1 MPKTT
6 TRMTMLNVTPSAP
19 PTSPRMPAAAAGSG
33 VNRSRSE
40 RWFASRNPKT
50 TISIEATAIR
60 ANPEIAAPNQPGE
73 ACRSPMG
80 VNGDVLEATGM
91 ELPRDPKPLDRHSSL
106 HLAGQLIRAL
116 IFDFDGLIIDTE
128 EPIYRSWAEVYEAHG
143 VPLPFDQWVK
153 TVGSSNKEF
162 DPQHH
167 LEQQLGHPLAQG
179 ELDQRIQRRVELVLA
194 QPLLPGVADLAG
206 AARDRGL
213 KVGVASSSS
222 RDWVR
227 GHLDRLG
234 ILDRFDCLRTRDD
247 VEQVKPEPDLYV
259 AVLDCLAIEEL
270 RPADVRGILPL
281 GGTILGTSRTNP
293 LKMKDGVATV
303 IRVLRRHGVDAM
315 VPIGGDDTLSVAAAL
330 HDAGFQTVGVP
341 KTIDND
347 LSVTEFCIGFDTA
360 VGVVTE
366 ALDRLH
372 TTASAHHRVMV
383 VEVMGRDTGWV
394 ALARGLAGGA
404 DLIIIPEFPLTL
416 GDVVS
421 HLYRRR
427 GEGKLFSIIVV
438 AEGAHIPELQDEAGA
453 AAETD
458 AFGHVQLAKRGI
470 GDALARMVERETGFE
485 TRVTVLGHLQR
496 GGSPTPTD
504 RIWATRLR
512 VHAVE
517 LIAYGKSGVI
527 LIPRHGEVECVAVAD
542 VGRETR
548 RVPADLYQLTRVFE

>member
-1 MPKTT
+1 VRIGILTGGGDAPG
-6 TRMTMLNVTPSAP
+6 LNA
-19 PTSPRMPAAAAGSG
+19 
-33 VNRSRSE
+33 
-40 RWFASRNPKT
+40 
-50 TISIEATAIR
+50 AIR
-60 ANPEIAAPNQPGE
+60 AVA
-73 ACRSPMG
+73 R
-80 VNGDVLEATGM
+80 
-91 ELPRDPKPLDRHSSL
+91 
-106 HLAGQLIRAL
+106 RA
-116 IFDFDGLIIDTE
+116 F
-128 EPIYRSWAEVYEAHG
+128 
-143 VPLPFDQWVK
+143 
-153 TVGSSNKEF
+153 
-162 DPQHH
+162 
-167 LEQQLGHPLAQG
+167 QLGHS
-179 ELDQRIQRRVELVLA
+179 VS
-194 QPLLPGVADLAG
+194 GVQNGWAG
-206 AARDRGL
+206 CIDG
-213 KVGVASSSS
+213 G
-222 RDWVR
+222 
-227 GHLDRLG
+227 
-234 ILDRFDCLRTRDD
+234 
-247 VEQVKPEPDLYV
+247 
-259 AVLDCLAIEEL
+259 AIEEL

-394 ALARGLAGGA
+394 ALAGGLAGGA

-416 GDVVS
+416 EDVVG

-438 AEGAHIPELQDEAGA
+438 AEGAHIPELEDEAGGGA
-453 AAETD
+453 ADTD

-504 RIWATRLR
+504 RIWATRLG

-517 LIAYGKSGVI
+517 LINAGRSGVI
-527 LIPRHGEVECVAVAD
+527 PIRRNGEVEVVPLAEVI
-542 VGRETR
+542 RETR
-548 RVPADLYQLTRVFE
+548 QVPEELYALSRVFE